1 MIEEAYWAVRRL
13 NNCWTAQQAID
24 QAGAL
29 LCRQMLQHGERET
42 RPDPPHDLCSQLP
55 ASKPDFTLV
64 THNT

>member
-42 RPDPPHDLCSQLP
+42 RPDLP
-55 ASKPDFTLV
+55 TICVRNCLPLNQISLS
-64 THNT
+64 

>member
-1 MIEEAYWAVRRL
+1 MIEEAYRAVRRL
-13 NNCWTAQQAID
+13 NNYWTAQQAVD

-29 LCRQMLQHGERET
+29 LGRQMPQYGERET